1 MNKDLISV
9 IVPVYNTGAY
19 LAKCIESIISQDY
32 DHVEVIIVDD
42 GSTDLYTINLCDDLA
57 KKYEVVNVV
66 HKKNEG
72 SSCARNY
79 GINIANGNYITFVDS
94 DDYIEKNT
102 YSNLISDIRKYNVKM
117 AIGGMVIEYKGKKIQ
132 RNSKLKNGVYDAAMI
147 MHYFLL
153 GNWHSACTNL
163 YHKSLF
169 ADNIFPE
176 KEINEDYLINFNIIN
191 SVDRVSINNTPFY
204 HYVKREGSNTTTFAS
219 LKHLDW
225 IKHTS
230 FVREIVKISKLN
242 LEEEADFQYLF
253 SNIVLSNKALLSI
266 AAGCIEIPSK
276 LYEKTAC
283 NLRREKKLLFSNKYL
298 SFKYKFMG
306 LMLAYFS
313 ICYKEMVII
322 FLKLKKWKS

>member
-1 MNKDLISV
+1 MVENLISV
-9 IVPVYNTGAY
+9 IVPVYNTGTY
-19 LAKCIESIISQDY
+19 LVKCIESIISQDY

-66 HKKNEG
+66 HKNNG
-72 SSCARNY
+72 GLSSARNY
-79 GINIANGNYITFVDS
+79 GVSIAKGNYIAFVDS
-94 DDYIEKNT
+94 DDYIEKTT
-102 YSNLISDIRKYNVKM
+102 YSDLMLDIQNYNVKM
-117 AIGGMVIEYKGKKIQ
+117 AIGGMVIEFKNKTIQ
-132 RNSKLKNGVYDAAMI
+132 TCSILNNGIYDAVTI

-169 ADNIFPE
+169 TDNSFPE
-176 KEINEDYLINFNIIN
+176 GEINEDYLFNFNIIN
-191 SVDRVSINNTPFY
+191 SIDRISVNNTPFY
-204 HYVKREGSNTTTFAS
+204 HYVKHEGSITTGFAS

-322 FLKLKKWKS
+322 FLKLKKWKN